1 VRPFLSRQR
10 RDQGRLK
17 CIGGLQ
23 TSRGWVECS
32 VRCFC
37 RTEKIHQMLN
47 KLKITVAL
55 TEREKDFQDFSDVI
69 ASSPQLMDR
78 VELVRSQNK
87 EHLRELLPEA
97 DILVSFSI
105 TPENFKIAKNL
116 KWIHLAVAGV
126 DQSVFPGLLKSKVIL
141 TACKGMHSHT
151 ISEHILGMILCFAKG
166 IHLSTIRQMQ
176 KNWDFS
182 GVMKQR
188 FELKGKTIGII
199 GLGGIGLELARK
211 SKCLGMQV
219 IGTKNRLKKGEKV
232 RFVDRILSKAKL
244 AELLSQSD
252 FVALTLPLTD
262 ETFHLIGEKELAQM
276 ENSAYLIN
284 TSRGKIIDEKA
295 LTNALE
301 NHRIAG
307 AGLDVFEE
315 EPLNPNN
322 RLYDLGNVLITPHIA
337 GTMLDYFQKVAQI
350 FKENLKR
357 YLKGQNMIN
366 LVTKRLGY

>member
-1 VRPFLSRQR
+1 M
-10 RDQGRLK
+10 LK
-17 CIGGLQ
+17 
-23 TSRGWVECS
+23 
-32 VRCFC
+32 
-37 RTEKIHQMLN
+37 
-47 KLKITVAL
+47 KLKVVVAL
-55 TEREKDFQDFSDVI
+55 TEREKDFQTFSEVLS
-69 ASSPQLMDR
+69 SSPQLMNR
-78 VELVRSQNK
+78 VELFRSQNK
-87 EHLRELLPEA
+87 EHLKELLPQV

-105 TPENFKIAKNL
+105 TPENFQRARNL

-126 DQSVFPGLLKSKVIL
+126 DESVFPELLKSKVII

-151 ISEHILGMILCFAKG
+151 ISEHVLGMILCFAKG
-166 IHLSTIRQMQ
+166 IHLSTLRQVQ
-176 KNWDFS
+176 KKWAFNE
-182 GVMKQR
+182 VMKQR
-188 FELKGKTIGII
+188 FELKGKTLGII
-199 GLGGIGLELARK
+199 GLGGIGLELAKK

-219 IGTKNRLKKGEKV
+219 VGMKNRLKKGEKI
-232 RFVDRILSKAKL
+232 RYVDRIFPKEKLPEFLSL
-244 AELLSQSD
+244 SD
-252 FVALTLPLTD
+252 FVALTLPLT
-262 ETFHLIGEKELAQM
+262 EKSFHLIGEKELAQM
-276 ENSAYLIN
+276 KNSAYLIN

-366 LVTKRLGY
+366 LVNKRLGY

>member
-1 VRPFLSRQR
+1 M
-10 RDQGRLK
+10 LK
-17 CIGGLQ
+17 
-23 TSRGWVECS
+23 
-32 VRCFC
+32 
-37 RTEKIHQMLN
+37 
-47 KLKITVAL
+47 KLKVVVAL
-55 TEREKDFQDFSDVI
+55 TEREKDFQTFSEVLS
-69 ASSPQLMDR
+69 SSPQLMNR
-78 VELVRSQNK
+78 VELFRSQNK
-87 EHLRELLPEA
+87 EHLKELLPQV

-105 TPENFKIAKNL
+105 TPENFQRARNL

-126 DQSVFPGLLKSKVIL
+126 DESVFPELLKSKVII

-151 ISEHILGMILCFAKG
+151 ISEHVLGMILCFAKG
-166 IHLSTIRQMQ
+166 IHLSTLRQVQ
-176 KNWDFS
+176 KKWAFNE
-182 GVMKQR
+182 VMKQR
-188 FELKGKTIGII
+188 FELKGKTLGII
-199 GLGGIGLELARK
+199 GLGGIGLELAKK

-219 IGTKNRLKKGEKV
+219 VGMKNRLKKGEKI
-232 RFVDRILSKAKL
+232 RYVDRIFPKEKLPEFLSL
-244 AELLSQSD
+244 SD
-252 FVALTLPLTD
+252 FVALTLPLT
-262 ETFHLIGEKELAQM
+262 EKSFHLIGEKELAQM
-276 ENSAYLIN
+276 KNSAYLIN